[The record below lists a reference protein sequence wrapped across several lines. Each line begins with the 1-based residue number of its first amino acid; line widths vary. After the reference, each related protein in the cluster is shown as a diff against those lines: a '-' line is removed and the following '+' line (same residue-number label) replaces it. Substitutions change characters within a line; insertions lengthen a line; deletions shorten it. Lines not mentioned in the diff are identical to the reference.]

1 MSDAGTLDQAVA
13 DRMGYRNTLRAT
25 AFDAKGIPIEV
36 ALVGPREIGDEYA
49 VVTHYDCNP
58 DDDCQGTSELHGH
71 RTLAEAEQ
79 DYEEQVA
86 KIAAEVNPPPSP
98 R

>member
-1 MSDAGTLDQAVA
+1 MCIRDS
-13 DRMGYRNTLRAT
+13 
-25 AFDAKGIPIEV
+25 
-36 ALVGPREIGDEYA
+36 
-49 VVTHYDCNP
+49 YDCNP